1 MMIMMMMMMMSR
13 KRRRIRV
20 RLVMMTMMG
29 MMPDLVSRWH
39 NLVIG
44 KCITWKNQLKKVLPK
59 KRLLGSGLL
68 VMMVVVVIMVM
79 MMMIMPS
86 GFAKKTGSAL
96 LDRCHFEACSQEG
109 PYEVHLAV

>member
-1 MMIMMMMMMMSR
+1 M
-13 KRRRIRV
+13 

-29 MMPDLVSRWH
+29 MMPDLVSCWH

-44 KCITWKNQLKKVLPK
+44 KCITWKNQLNEVLPNK
-59 KRLLGSGLL
+59 KRLLGGGLL
-68 VMMVVVVIMVM
+68 VMVVVVIIVMM

-109 PYEVHLAV
+109 PYEVYSAV